1 MFSMLE
7 VEKFTLKELKQLAM
21 WYDIKYAK
29 NIKKEALLELLTKE
43 LYAEPE
49 ENEDEDMSARVKL
62 LRRLNQ

>member
-7 VEKFTLKELKQLAM
+7 VERFTLRELKQLAR

-43 LYAEPE
+43 LYEPE
-49 ENEDEDMSARVKL
+49 ENEDENMSARVKL